1 MEDPKNHPKV
11 MLFTR
16 GTQLVAPSSSS
27 RHRKSTHPLGRV
39 MVKLP
44 KKKRGPLII
53 PPAWIGSTD
62 PLLGLY
68 IYTLYTLHT
77 LYTLQI
83 YIYIL
88 NIYICMF
95 TYIYIY
101 IFNVYTYIQ
110 CIYIYQPIYIYIYIF
125 IHIYQPIY
133 IYTYINQYIYIYIYT
148 YIYIYISTDIWK
160 WTGWPSPRMYRQST
174 IQLLTPST
182 SGCIEIAMVDIFT
195 SYPNGICPC
204 FVFFISQ

>member
-44 KKKRGPLII
+44 KKNGGPWSSHQHELDPLIHS
-53 PPAWIGSTD
+53 WVC
-62 PLLGLY
+62 
-68 IYTLYTLHT
+68 
-77 LYTLQI
+77 I
-83 YIYIL
+83 YIYIIHITYIIYIT
-88 NIYICMF
+88 NIYIYIE
-95 TYIYIY
+95 YIYIY
-101 IFNVYTYIQ
+101 VYIYIYSMYIHIFNVYTYINLFIYTYISLYIYINLY
-110 CIYIYQPIYIYIYIF
+110 IYIYQPIYIYIF
-125 IHIYQPIY
+125 IH
-133 IYTYINQYIYIYIYT
+133 T
-148 YIYIYISTDIWK
+148 YIYISTDIWK

>member
-44 KKKRGPLII
+44 KKKRGAPDH
-53 PPAWIGSTD
+53 PTSMNWIHWSTPGSV
-62 PLLGLY
+62 Y
-68 IYTLYTLHT
+68 IYIIHITYIIYITN
-77 LYTLQI
+77 I

-88 NIYICMF
+88 NIYIYVCLH
-95 TYIYIY
+95 IYI
-101 IFNVYTYIQ
+101 YIQ
-110 CIYIYQPIYIYIYIF
+110 CIYIYSMYIHISTYLYIHIYLYTYISTYIYIHISTNIYIYIF
-125 IHIYQPIY
+125 IH
-133 IYTYINQYIYIYIYT
+133 T
-148 YIYIYISTDIWK
+148 YIYISTDIWK

>member
-68 IYTLYTLHT
+68 IYIYTLYTLHT

-83 YIYIL
+83 YIYI
-88 NIYICMF
+88 YIE
-95 TYIYIY
+95 YIYIRLHIY
-101 IFNVYTYIQ
+101 IYSMYIHIFNVYTYINLFIYTYISLY
-110 CIYIYQPIYIYIYIF
+110 IYINLYIYIHISTNIYIYIF
-125 IHIYQPIY
+125 IH
-133 IYTYINQYIYIYIYT
+133 T
-148 YIYIYISTDIWK
+148 YIYINRYMKMD
-160 WTGWPSPRMYRQST
+160 GMT
-174 IQLLTPST
+174 IPPY
-182 SGCIEIAMVDIFT
+182 V
-195 SYPNGICPC
+195 
-204 FVFFISQ
+204 